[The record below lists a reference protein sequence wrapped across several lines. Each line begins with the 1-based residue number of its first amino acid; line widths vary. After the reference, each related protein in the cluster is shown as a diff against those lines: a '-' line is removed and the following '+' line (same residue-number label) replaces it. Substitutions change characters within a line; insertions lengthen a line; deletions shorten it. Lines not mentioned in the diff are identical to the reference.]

1 MKKCIWLWGVSFWLI
16 LSLSGCSGDSYFESS
31 KDMETVE
38 AAGEKETSTDEAE
51 TPDTTHTEKIFV
63 QVAGAVNHPGVYE
76 LDSDARVFEAIAL
89 AGGLCEDADDKSI
102 NQAALLSDG
111 QKVYIPKVGEE
122 LTEELCDGTEAS
134 QGGALQGNLQGGGGL
149 LDINSASKEELLSLP
164 GIGEAKAAAII
175 AYRQE
180 QGLFSSPEDIKKV
193 SGIGD
198 GLYKKISD
206 LICVR

>member
-38 AAGEKETSTDEAE
+38 DENPTVEAE
-51 TPDTTHTEKIFV
+51 TPDTTHTQKIFV
-63 QVAGAVNHPGVYE
+63 QVAGAVNYPGVYE

>member
-38 AAGEKETSTDEAE
+38 AAGEDETSTDEAE
-51 TPDTTHTEKIFV
+51 TPDTTHTQKLFV

-122 LTEELCDGTEAS
+122 LTEELCDETGAS
-134 QGGALQGNLQGGGGL
+134 QGDDPQGDPQGGGGL
-149 LDINSASKEELLSLP
+149 LDINSASKEELLNLP

-180 QGLFSSPEDIKKV
+180 QGAFSSPEDIKKV